1 MSTNRDMGDPLG
13 VDVEPL
19 PPPSINYF
27 NRDSSLRSNT
37 KFLEGTVTIHP
48 KCFT

>member
-27 NRDSSLRSNT
+27 KSSLRSNT